1 LQDELRERHK
11 IFHLFRGQK
20 REGKVRIR
28 AVLLASILT
37 VCSTHS
43 FSDSSG
49 AILGRVLET
58 ANQSPVA
65 NATVTARNE
74 SSGFERT
81 AVTAEDGTY
90 FISSLLPGL
99 YTIRVT
105 HEVFQQNSI
114 SGYPVRLS
122 APAATAPAQIRLARF
137 GAGQASTNVIP
148 APPRPV
154 QKDSSVDESLLEVWV
169 HWAVDAGIRSS
180 NSPYSTQSST
190 REKYSL
196 VESRQTRGPMP
207 RQRMPELSS
216 DQILVVA
223 TDEQG
228 EQSGWTLIPDPRTIR
243 AESPGPDG
251 ELSGQVLH
259 LSVAEFLVPVPAG
272 SAAAL
277 RFYQPFWTGK
287 EFSLVLLGTL
297 ALP

>member
-1 LQDELRERHK
+1 M
-11 IFHLFRGQK
+11 
-20 REGKVRIR
+20 RIR
-28 AVLLASILT
+28 AVLLASILA

-43 FSDSSG
+43 FSESSG
-49 AILGRVLET
+49 AILGRVIES

-81 AVTAEDGTY
+81 AVTAEDGT
-90 FISSLLPGL
+90 FFVSSLLPGL

-122 APAATAPAQIRLARF
+122 ETAATEPPQILLARI
-137 GAGQASTNVIP
+137 GSGQASANNVIP

-154 QKDSSVDESLLEVWV
+154 QKDSSVDESLLEVRV

-180 NSPYSTQSST
+180 NSPYSTPSST

-196 VESRQTRGPMP
+196 VESRLTRGPMP

-228 EQSGWTLIPDPRTIR
+228 EQSGWTLIPDPRIIR

-259 LSVAEFLVPVPAG
+259 LSSAEFLVPVPAV

-277 RFYQPFWTGK
+277 RFYQPFWTGTR
-287 EFSLVLLGTL
+287 FSLILLGAL

>member
-1 LQDELRERHK
+1 
-11 IFHLFRGQK
+11 
-20 REGKVRIR
+20 VRIR

-43 FSDSSG
+43 FSESSG
-49 AILGRVLET
+49 AILGRVIET

-65 NATVTARNE
+65 NATVTACNE
-74 SSGFERT
+74 SSGFERS

-105 HEVFQQNSI
+105 HEVFQPNSI

-122 APAATAPAQIRLARF
+122 ATAAMVPAQIRLARI
-137 GAGQASTNVIP
+137 GSGQASANAMP

-154 QKDSSVDESLLEVWV
+154 QKDSSGDESLLEVRV
-169 HWAVDAGIRSS
+169 HWAVDADIRSS
-180 NSPYSTQSST
+180 NGPYSTLSSPVGN
-190 REKYSL
+190 YSL
-196 VESRQTRGPMP
+196 VESRLIRGPMP
-207 RQRMPELSS
+207 RQRMPELSP

-223 TDEQG
+223 TDERG
-228 EQSGWTLIPDPRTIR
+228 EQNGWTLISDPRIIR

-251 ELSGQVLH
+251 ELRGQVLH
-259 LSVAEFLVPVPAG
+259 LSSAEFLVPVPAG

-277 RFYQPFWTGK
+277 SFYQTFWTGK
-287 EFSLVLLGTL
+287 EFFLILLGAL
-297 ALP
+297 ALH